1 MLVTVAFVLFVECT
15 CFTAGTVN
23 GSNVCEP
30 NEEGLCTCKKNVE
43 GLRCMWCKDTY
54 YDLRE
59 DNIYGCTGD
68 LLLQNNKHYFHQSLS
83 LIIILKKT
91 ANMRHNYNV
100 LKIFQTNN

>member
-1 MLVTVAFVLFVECT
+1 MLTIVFVWFAECT

-43 GLRCMWCKDTY
+43 GLRCMSCKDTY

-59 DNIYGCTGD
+59 DNVDGCTGD
-68 LLLQNNKHYFHQSLS
+68 LLLQNNNYLFHWSVYYKLS
-83 LIIILKKT
+83 FLKDC
-91 ANMRHNYNV
+91 
-100 LKIFQTNN
+100 